1 MKLSLVF
8 YPVEGRDR
16 GGAIVGLII
25 RRRHESGEGLI
36 FLIAPICR
44 VEEISIVSFISFIF
58 SLERKKMSWMGQM
71 WRCEAEG
78 WGLAWPG
85 PGRYNLLCVRCS
97 VCAGHRTTVLQ

>member
-1 MKLSLVF
+1 MAILCSLVSSLSCCE
-8 YPVEGRDR
+8 VVSCLLSSRGKR

-36 FLIAPICR
+36 FLIAPICT

-85 PGRYNLLCVRCS
+85 LAWARPL
-97 VCAGHRTTVLQ
+97 